1 MEIQNI
7 SGLTTSAV
15 EKLQQQDGFNELPSE
30 KPRSLLA
37 IAFSVLQEPMFL
49 LLLIGG
55 VLYFILGSI
64 EEALM
69 LLGFVFVIIGITLYQ
84 EHKTERALEKLQDL
98 SSPRALVVR
107 DGQEKRIAGRE
118 IVCGDIVVI
127 YEGDRVPAD
136 AELIASNNLALDESL
151 LTGESVPVRKFQHDT
166 ICSSTLVVQGSGI
179 ARVKSIGIN
188 TEVGKIGKA
197 LTRIK
202 SEKTRLQK
210 QIGRLVRNV
219 AIIGLIV
226 CLFIVIYYAA
236 TRGDVL
242 HGLLAGI
249 ALAMSILPEE
259 IPVILTV
266 FLALG
271 ARRIAKH
278 NVLTRQVASVET
290 LGAATVLCVDKTG
303 TLTLN
308 KMSVHKLVVGGD
320 FFGLQKNNALIP
332 EGFHELVEF
341 SILASQRD
349 PFDPME
355 KAIKALGEKY
365 LVNTEHLH
373 NDWQLIQEYPLSK
386 ELLAISHVWQAP
398 DKSSYEIATKGA
410 PEAIADL
417 CHLDKAAQEQLVK
430 RVEVLAGDGL
440 RVLGVAKAKFNE
452 SHLPG
457 EQHDFA
463 FEFVGLIGLEDP
475 VRAEVPAAM
484 AECRQA
490 GLRVIMITGDYP
502 ITARKIAKE
511 IGLANVGEVITGAEL
526 RDIDDLQL
534 RERIKKVNI
543 FARIIPEQKMRI
555 IQALKSNGE
564 VVAMTGDGVNDA
576 PALKAA
582 HIGIAMGERGTDVAR
597 ESASLV
603 LLHDDFSSMVQ
614 AVRMGRRIFD
624 NIRKAILYTFA
635 VHMPIIGMALIPVL
649 LKLPLVLLPVQIVFL
664 ELIIGPACSII
675 FEAEKEEVGIMSRPP
690 RKRNASIFGKEIIG
704 LGVLQGLLVLVFVF
718 GAYAIARHLDYTT
731 EQVRTLI
738 FAILVLTNLT
748 LILTNRSRTKGAI
761 AMLRSPNKALWWI
774 CGGAIAFLGAI
785 LYLPFLSHLFRFS
798 PLGLQALSIVF
809 SAVILSFIGLGLLRV
824 CRKR

>member
-1 MEIQNI
+1 
-7 SGLTTSAV
+7 
-15 EKLQQQDGFNELPSE
+15 
-30 KPRSLLA
+30 
-37 IAFSVLQEPMFL
+37 
-49 LLLIGG
+49 
-55 VLYFILGSI
+55 
-64 EEALM
+64 M

-98 SSPRALVVR
+98 SSPRALVIR
-107 DGQEKRIAGRE
+107 DGKEKRIAGRE
-118 IVCGDIVVI
+118 VVRGDIVVI

-136 AELIASNNLALDESL
+136 AELLASNNLALDESL
-151 LTGESVPVRKFQHDT
+151 LTGESVPARKFKNDT
-166 ICSSTLVVQGSGI
+166 IFSSTLVVQGSGI
-179 ARVKSIGIN
+179 AHVKSIGIN

-202 SEKTRLQK
+202 AEKTRLQ
-210 QIGRLVRNV
+210 QQTGRLVRNV
-219 AIIGLIV
+219 AIVGLIV
-226 CLFIVIYYAA
+226 CLFVVIYYAA

-271 ARRIAKH
+271 AWRIAKH

-308 KMSVHKLVVGGD
+308 KMSVHKLAVGDD
-320 FFGLQKNNALIP
+320 FFDLQKNNELIP
-332 EGFHELVEF
+332 ESFHELVEF
-341 SILASQRD
+341 SILASQCD

-355 KAIKALGEKY
+355 KAIKVLGEKY
-365 LVNTEHLH
+365 LANTEHLH

-398 DKSSYEIATKGA
+398 DKNSYEIAAKGA

-417 CHLDKAAQEQLVK
+417 CHLDKAAQELLAK
-430 RVEVLAGDGL
+430 RVEVLAGEGL
-440 RVLGVAKAKFNE
+440 RVLGVAKAKFNKG
-452 SHLPG
+452 HLPG

-463 FEFVGLIGLEDP
+463 FEFIGLVGLEDP
-475 VRAEVPAAM
+475 VRTEVPAAM

-490 GLRVIMITGDYP
+490 GIRVIMITGDYP

-511 IGLANVGEVITGAEL
+511 VGLTNVDEVITGDEL
-526 RDIDDLQL
+526 RRIDDLQL

-555 IQALKSNGE
+555 IQALKANGE

-624 NIRKAILYTFA
+624 NIRKAIIYTFA

-664 ELIIGPACSII
+664 ELIIDPACSII

-690 RKRNASIFGKEIIG
+690 RKQNDSIFGRKIIG
-704 LGVLQGLLVLVFVF
+704 LGIVQGLVVLVFVL
-718 GAYAIARHLDYTT
+718 AVYIIARHLGYST
-731 EQVRTLI
+731 EQVRTLV
-738 FAILVLTNLT
+738 FATLVLTNLV
-748 LILTNRSRTKGAI
+748 LILTNRSRTKGAL

-774 CGGAIAFLGAI
+774 CGGATAFLGAV
-785 LYLPFLSHLFRFS
+785 LYVPFLGQLFRFS
-798 PLGLQALSIVF
+798 PLSLQALSIVF
-809 SAVILSFIGLGLLRV
+809 LAVILSFIGLELLRV
-824 CRKR
+824 CRKG